1 MSENWSQINLHGF
14 EEISMVKSN
23 NAVDHVV
30 NTHSE
35 HPDLLIVDET
45 TWLMI
50 ESILSEGGAEIIL
63 HLGNTSLMDV

>member
-1 MSENWSQINLHGF
+1 
-14 EEISMVKSN
+14 MVKSN